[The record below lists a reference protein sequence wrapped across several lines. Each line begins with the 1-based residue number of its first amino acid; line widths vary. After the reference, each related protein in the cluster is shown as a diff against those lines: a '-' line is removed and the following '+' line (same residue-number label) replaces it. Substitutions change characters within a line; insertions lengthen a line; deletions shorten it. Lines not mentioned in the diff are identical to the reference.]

1 MLVYQ
6 TLFPYHSICIILER
20 YNRSPPE
27 TLSQLLRMAAVDSL
41 ANKYEQEREKRF
53 NAISAG
59 QGGRLRF
66 RNSHIANKLDQ
77 DPWADYD
84 NLAKQTPPLRD
95 GSEIRFLILGAGH
108 NGILFAYH
116 LIAAGFKASEIVVV
130 DPAGGFGGT
139 WYWNRY
145 PGLTCDVEGYCY
157 LPLLE
162 ETGFV
167 PKHRYSKGEEIRQNV
182 EGIAEKFAIQGMFC
196 TKAKSADWDDVQKR
210 WVVKLSRNLGPN
222 HQELSGD
229 FVVRAQFLMP
239 AGGLFFSPSAPDA
252 PGLEAFMRSREIFHT
267 ARWNYAYTGGSQI
280 KPDMVNLQD
289 KRVGVIGTGATGVQV
304 VPELAKWAKQLYVF
318 QRTPSYCGPR
328 EQVETTPESWAEVAN
343 GSGWQSQRM
352 RNLNKFLNDH
362 PEVAVEDDL
371 LKDGWSRARQ
381 FSGLIGSPRAKDITP
396 AKVPEHLQR
405 MLELDAG
412 ITNDLRRHVER
423 EVEDPEVAEKLKA
436 WYPGWCKRP
445 TFHQEY
451 LQTFNRPNM
460 TLVDTDGQGISG
472 YTDGGILV
480 GKGESAKMYE
490 IDLLVLATGFAT
502 SVGVDGDPS
511 RILDMPIRGRGGR
524 SLTDKWQGE
533 DFATFF
539 GVAAHDFP
547 NLLFYTAKGATGSAN
562 TTYPLSIAA
571 KMVAHIA
578 QTAVKQ
584 ASDASRVEVEVSKEA
599 EQRYTE
605 GLQPYRPWYAT
616 VASCTPTYFTDY
628 VDPSNR
634 DKSDSKKGPVVGW
647 SLGTVEFEKA
657 VEKWIDG
664 NLEGFLVR
672 G

>member
-1 MLVYQ
+1 MA
-6 TLFPYHSICIILER
+6 TIDSI
-20 YNRSPPE
+20 
-27 TLSQLLRMAAVDSL
+27 
-41 ANKYEQEREKRF
+41 ANKYEEEREKRF
-53 NAISAG
+53 NAMSAG
-59 QGGRLRF
+59 QGGRLQF
-66 RNSHIANKLDQ
+66 RSSSLMNNLDQ
-77 DPWADYD
+77 DPWADFD

-95 GSEIRFLILGAGH
+95 DSEIRFLILGAGH

-182 EGIAEKFAIQGMFC
+182 EGIAEKFGIQGMFC
-196 TKAKSADWDDVQKR
+196 TKAKSADWDDTQKR
-210 WVVKLSRNLGPN
+210 WIVKLSRNLGPN
-222 HQELSGD
+222 HQDLSGD
-229 FVVRAQFLMP
+229 FVVRAKFLMP
-239 AGGLFFSPSAPDA
+239 AGGLFYSPSAPDA
-252 PGLEAFMRSREIFHT
+252 PGLEGFMKNREIFHT
-267 ARWNYAYTGGSQI
+267 ARWNYAYTGGSQSE
-280 KPDMVNLQD
+280 PDMVNLQD
-289 KRVGVIGTGATGVQV
+289 KRVGIIGTGATAVQA
-304 VPELAKWAKQLYVF
+304 VPQLAKWAKQLYVF

-328 EQVETTPESWAEVAN
+328 EQVETTPESWAKVA
-343 GSGWQSQRM
+343 GGPGWQSERM

-362 PEVAVEDDL
+362 PEVAAEDDL

-412 ITNDLRRHVER
+412 ITNDLRKHVEH
-423 EVEDPEVAEKLKA
+423 EVEDPKVAEKLKA

-445 TFHQEY
+445 TFHQDY
-451 LQTFNRPNM
+451 LKAFNRPNV

-480 GKGESAKMYE
+480 GSGESAKEYE
-490 IDLLVLATGFAT
+490 VDVLVMATGFAVT
-502 SVGVDGDPS
+502 TGVDGDPS
-511 RILDMPIRGRGGR
+511 QVLGMPIRGRGGR
-524 SLTDKWQGE
+524 DLTDKWKGE

-539 GVAAHDFP
+539 GVATHDFP
-547 NLLFYTAKGATGSAN
+547 NLLFYTSKGATGSAN

-571 KMVAHIA
+571 KTAAHIA

-584 ASDASRVEVEVSKEA
+584 ASDASRLEVEVSKEA
-599 EQRYTE
+599 EQRFTE
-605 GLQPYRPWYAT
+605 SLKPYSPWYAT

-628 VDPSNR
+628 RDPTKR
-634 DKSDSKKGPVVGW
+634 DKLVDVKGPTVGW
-647 SLGTVEFEKA
+647 SLGTVSFENA
-657 VEKWIDG
+657 VDKWIDG
-664 NLEGFLVR
+664 NLEGFVVR

>member
-1 MLVYQ
+1 MA
-6 TLFPYHSICIILER
+6 TINSI
-20 YNRSPPE
+20 
-27 TLSQLLRMAAVDSL
+27 
-41 ANKYEQEREKRF
+41 ANKYEEERDKRF

-59 QGGRLRF
+59 QGGRLQF
-66 RNSHIANKLDQ
+66 RNSSLMNNLDQ
-77 DPWADYD
+77 DPWADFD
-84 NLAKQTPPLRD
+84 NLAKQTPPLGD

-182 EGIAEKFAIQGMFC
+182 EHIAEKFGIQGMFC
-196 TKAKSADWDDVQKR
+196 TKAKSADWDDTQKR
-210 WVVKLSRNLGPN
+210 WIVKLSRNLGPN
-222 HQELSGD
+222 HQDLSGD
-229 FVVRAQFLMP
+229 FVVRTQFLMP
-239 AGGLFFSPSAPDA
+239 AGGLFYSPSAPDA
-252 PGLEAFMRSREIFHT
+252 PGLEAFMKNHEIFHT
-267 ARWNYAYTGGSQI
+267 ARWNYAYTGGSQS
-280 KPDMVNLQD
+280 KPDMINLQD
-289 KRVGVIGTGATGVQV
+289 KRVGIIGTGATAVQA

-328 EQVETTPESWAEVAN
+328 EQVETTSESWEKVA
-343 GSGWQSQRM
+343 GGLGWQSERM

-362 PEVAVEDDL
+362 PEAAAEDDL
-371 LKDGWSRARQ
+371 LKDGWSHARQ

-412 ITNDLRRHVER
+412 ITNDLRTHVEH

-451 LQTFNRPNM
+451 LKTFNRPNV

-472 YTDGGILV
+472 YTDSGILV
-480 GKGESAKMYE
+480 GIGALAKEYE
-490 IDLLVLATGFAT
+490 VDVLVLATGFAT
-502 SVGVDGDPS
+502 TTGVDGDPS
-511 RILDMPIRGRGGR
+511 QVLGMTIRGRDGR
-524 SLTDKWQGE
+524 DLTDKWKGD

-539 GVAAHDFP
+539 GVATHDFP

-571 KMVAHIA
+571 KTVAHIA
-578 QTAVKQ
+578 KTAVEQ
-584 ASDASRVEVEVSKEA
+584 ASDASRLEVEVSKEA

-605 GLQPYRPWYAT
+605 SLKPYIPWYAT

-628 VDPSNR
+628 RDPTKQEKP
-634 DKSDSKKGPVVGW
+634 DGKKGPTVGW
-647 SLGTVEFEKA
+647 TLGTVAFENA
-657 VEKWIDG
+657 IDKWIDG
-664 NLEGFLVR
+664 NLEGFVVR

>member
-1 MLVYQ
+1 
-6 TLFPYHSICIILER
+6 
-20 YNRSPPE
+20 
-27 TLSQLLRMAAVDSL
+27 MAAIDAIAS
-41 ANKYEQEREKRF
+41 KYEAEREKRF

-59 QGGRLRF
+59 GGGRLKF
-66 RNSHIANKLDQ
+66 RSTALMNNLDQ

-108 NGILFAYH
+108 NGILFACH
-116 LIAAGFKASEIVVV
+116 LIAAGFKASEIVIV
-130 DPAGGFGGT
+130 DGAGGFGGT

-182 EGIAEKFAIQGMFC
+182 EGIAEKFGIQGMFC
-196 TKAKSADWDDVQKR
+196 TKAKSADWDETQKR
-210 WVVKLSRNLGPN
+210 WNVKLSRDLGPN
-222 HQELSGD
+222 HQDLSGD
-229 FVVRAQFLMP
+229 FVVRVQFLMP
-239 AGGLFFSPSAPDA
+239 AGGLFYSPSAPDA
-252 PGLEAFMRSREIFHT
+252 PGLEGFMKNREIFHT
-267 ARWNYAYTGGSQI
+267 ARWNYAYTGGSQS
-280 KPDMVNLQD
+280 KPDLVNLQD
-289 KRVGVIGTGATGVQV
+289 KRVGIIGTGATAVQA

-328 EQVETTPESWAEVAN
+328 EQVETTSESWAKIAGEP
-343 GSGWQSQRM
+343 GWQSKRV
-352 RNLNKFLNDH
+352 RNLNKYLNDH
-362 PEVAVEDDL
+362 PEAVPEDDL

-396 AKVPEHLQR
+396 AKVPEHLKR
-405 MLELDAG
+405 MMELDAG
-412 ITNDLRRHVER
+412 IATDLRKHVDH
-423 EVEDPEVAEKLKA
+423 EVDDPEVAEKLKA

-445 TFHQEY
+445 TFHQDY
-451 LQTFNRPNM
+451 LKSFNRPNV

-480 GKGESAKMYE
+480 GKGESAKEYE
-490 IDLLVLATGFAT
+490 VDVLVLATGFAT
-502 SVGVDGDPS
+502 TTGVDGDPAQV
-511 RILDMPIRGRGGR
+511 LDMFIRGRDGR
-524 SLTDKWQGE
+524 SLTDKWKAD

-539 GVAAHDFP
+539 GVATHDFP

-562 TTYPLSIAA
+562 TTYPLTIAA
-571 KMVAHIA
+571 KTVAHIA
-578 QTAVKQ
+578 KTAVEQ
-584 ASDASRVEVEVSKEA
+584 ATDASRLEVEVSKEA

-605 GLQPYRPWYAT
+605 SLKPYSPWYAT

-628 VDPSNR
+628 RDPTKTKNPEN
-634 DKSDSKKGPVVGW
+634 KKGPTVGW
-647 SLGTVEFEKA
+647 SLGTVAFEEA
-657 VEKWIDG
+657 VDKWIDG
-664 NLEGFLVR
+664 GLEGFAVR

>member
-1 MLVYQ
+1 
-6 TLFPYHSICIILER
+6 
-20 YNRSPPE
+20 
-27 TLSQLLRMAAVDSL
+27 MATIDTIV
-41 ANKYEQEREKRF
+41 NKYEEEREKRF
-53 NAISAG
+53 NAISSG
-59 QGGRLRF
+59 RGGRLKF
-66 RNSHIANKLDQ
+66 RSSSLMNNLDQ

-95 GSEIRFLILGAGH
+95 NSEIRFLILGAGH

-182 EGIAEKFAIQGMFC
+182 EGIAEKFGIQGMFC
-196 TKAKSADWDDVQKR
+196 TQAKSADWDDTQKR
-210 WVVKLSRNLGPN
+210 WIVKLSRNLGPN
-222 HQELSGD
+222 HQDLSGD

-239 AGGLFFSPSAPDA
+239 AGGLFYSPSAPDA
-252 PGLEAFMRSREIFHT
+252 PGLEAFMNNHEIFHT
-267 ARWNYAYTGGSQI
+267 ARWNYAYTGGSQTE
-280 KPDMVNLQD
+280 PDMVNLQD
-289 KRVGVIGTGATGVQV
+289 KRVGIIGTGATAVQA

-328 EQVETTPESWAEVAN
+328 EQVETTPESWAKVA
-343 GSGWQSQRM
+343 GGPGWQSERM

-362 PEVAVEDDL
+362 PQVTAEDDL

-381 FSGLIGSPRAKDITP
+381 FSALIGSPRAKDITQ
-396 AKVPEHLQR
+396 AKVPEHLKR
-405 MLELDAG
+405 MLELDVG
-412 ITNDLRRHVER
+412 ITNDLRKHVER

-451 LQTFNRPNM
+451 LKTFNRPNV

-480 GKGESAKMYE
+480 SNGEAAKEYE
-490 IDLLVLATGFAT
+490 VDVLVLATGFAT
-502 SVGVDGDPS
+502 TTGVDGDPS
-511 RILDMPIRGRGGR
+511 QVLGMPIRGRDGR
-524 SLTDKWQGE
+524 DLTAKWKSEE

-539 GVAAHDFP
+539 GVATHDFP

-571 KMVAHIA
+571 KTVAHIA

-584 ASDASRVEVEVSKEA
+584 ASDASRLEVEVSKEA
-599 EQRYTE
+599 EQRYTDS
-605 GLQPYRPWYAT
+605 LKQYSPWYAT

-628 VDPSNR
+628 RDPTKQ
-634 DKSDSKKGPVVGW
+634 DKPDGKKGPTVGW
-647 SLGTVEFEKA
+647 TLGTVAFENA
-657 VEKWIDG
+657 VDKWIDG
-664 NLEGFLVR
+664 NLEGFVVR

>member
-1 MLVYQ
+1 MA
-6 TLFPYHSICIILER
+6 TIDSI
-20 YNRSPPE
+20 
-27 TLSQLLRMAAVDSL
+27 V
-41 ANKYEQEREKRF
+41 NKYGEEREKRF
-53 NAISAG
+53 NAISFG
-59 QGGRLRF
+59 RGGRLKF
-66 RNSHIANKLDQ
+66 RSSSLMNNIDQ

-95 GSEIRFLILGAGH
+95 DSEIRFLILGAGH

-167 PKHRYSKGEEIRQNV
+167 PKHRYSKGEEIRRNV
-182 EGIAEKFAIQGMFC
+182 EGIAEKFGIQGMFC
-196 TKAKSADWDDVQKR
+196 TKAKSADWDDTQKR
-210 WVVKLSRNLGPN
+210 WILKLSRNLGPN
-222 HQELSGD
+222 HQDLSGD

-239 AGGLFFSPSAPDA
+239 AGGLFYSPSAPDA
-252 PGLEAFMRSREIFHT
+252 PGLEAFIKNREIFHT
-267 ARWNYAYTGGSQI
+267 ARWNYAYTGGSQTE
-280 KPDMVNLQD
+280 PDMVNLQD
-289 KRVGVIGTGATGVQV
+289 KRVGIIGTGATAVQA
-304 VPELAKWAKQLYVF
+304 VPELAKWAKHLYVF

-328 EQVETTPESWAEVAN
+328 EQVETSPESWAKVA
-343 GSGWQSQRM
+343 GGPGWQSERM

-362 PEVAVEDDL
+362 PEVAAEDDL

-381 FSGLIGSPRAKDITP
+381 FSALIGSPRAKDITP

-405 MLELDAG
+405 MLELDVG
-412 ITNDLRRHVER
+412 ITNDLRKHVER

-445 TFHQEY
+445 TFHQDY
-451 LQTFNRPNM
+451 LKAFNRPNV
-460 TLVDTDGQGISG
+460 TLVDTDGQGISD

-480 GKGESAKMYE
+480 GNGEAAQEYE
-490 IDLLVLATGFAT
+490 VDVLALATGFAT
-502 SVGVDGDPS
+502 TTGVDGDPS
-511 RILDMPIRGRGGR
+511 QVLDIPIRGRDGR
-524 SLTDKWQGE
+524 DLTAKWKGK

-539 GVAAHDFP
+539 GVATHDFP

-571 KMVAHIA
+571 KTVAHIA
-578 QTAVKQ
+578 QTAVKN
-584 ASDASRVEVEVSKEA
+584 ASDASRLEVEVSKEA
-599 EQRYTE
+599 EQRYT
-605 GLQPYRPWYAT
+605 GSLKQYSPWYAT

-628 VDPSNR
+628 RDPTKQ
-634 DKSDSKKGPVVGW
+634 DKSGNKKEPTVGW
-647 SLGTVEFEKA
+647 TLGTVEFENA
-657 VEKWIDG
+657 VDKWIDG
-664 NLEGFLVR
+664 NLEGFVVR

>member
-1 MLVYQ
+1 MA
-6 TLFPYHSICIILER
+6 TIDSI
-20 YNRSPPE
+20 
-27 TLSQLLRMAAVDSL
+27 
-41 ANKYEQEREKRF
+41 ANKYKEERDKRF

-59 QGGRLRF
+59 QGGHLKF
-66 RNSHIANKLDQ
+66 RSSSLINNLDK

-84 NLAKQTPPLRD
+84 NLAKEAPLLRD
-95 GSEIRFLILGAGH
+95 NSEIRFLILGAGH

-182 EGIAEKFAIQGMFC
+182 EGIASKFGIRGMFC
-196 TKAKSADWDDVQKR
+196 TKARTADWDDIQKR

-222 HQELSGD
+222 HQDLSGD
-229 FVVRAQFLMP
+229 FVVRAQFLLP
-239 AGGLFFSPSAPDA
+239 AGGLFYSPSAPDA
-252 PGLEAFMRSREIFHT
+252 PGLEVFLKNREIFHT
-267 ARWNYAYTGGSQI
+267 ARWNYVYTGGSQS

-289 KRVGVIGTGATGVQV
+289 KRVGIIGTGATAVQA

-328 EQVETTPESWAEVAN
+328 EQVETTPESWAKVA
-343 GSGWQSQRM
+343 GWPGWQYERM

-362 PEVAVEDDL
+362 PEVTAEDDL

-381 FSGLIGSPRAKDITP
+381 FSGIIGSPRAKDITP
-396 AKVPEHLQR
+396 TKVPEHLQR
-405 MLELDAG
+405 MLELDVG
-412 ITNDLRRHVER
+412 ITNDLRKHVER

-451 LQTFNRPNM
+451 LKTFNRPNV

-472 YTDGGILV
+472 YTEGGILV
-480 GKGESAKMYE
+480 GKGESAKEYE
-490 IDLLVLATGFAT
+490 VDVLVLATGFAT
-502 SVGVDGDPS
+502 TSGVDGDPS
-511 RILDMPIRGRGGR
+511 QVLDMAIRGREGLN
-524 SLTDKWQGE
+524 LTDKWTGK

-539 GVAAHDFP
+539 GVATHDFP
-547 NLLFYTAKGATGSAN
+547 NLLFYSSKGSTGSAN

-571 KMVAHIA
+571 KTVAHIA
-578 QTAVKQ
+578 KTAVKQ
-584 ASDASRVEVEVSKEA
+584 ASDASRLELEVSREG
-599 EQRYTE
+599 EQRFTE
-605 GLQPYRPWYAT
+605 SLKPYGQWYAAL
-616 VASCTPTYFTDY
+616 ASCTPTYFMDY
-628 VDPSNR
+628 KEPTKQDQPDN
-634 DKSDSKKGPVVGW
+634 KKEPTVGW
-647 SLGTVEFEKA
+647 ALGTVAFENA
-657 VEKWIDG
+657 TEKWIDS
-664 NLEGFLVR
+664 NLEGFVVR

>member
-1 MLVYQ
+1 MA
-6 TLFPYHSICIILER
+6 TINSI
-20 YNRSPPE
+20 
-27 TLSQLLRMAAVDSL
+27 
-41 ANKYEQEREKRF
+41 ANKYEEEREKRF
-53 NAISAG
+53 NAILAG
-59 QGGRLRF
+59 QGERLKF
-66 RNSHIANKLDQ
+66 RSSSLMSNLDQ

-95 GSEIRFLILGAGH
+95 NSDIRFLILGAGH

-182 EGIAEKFAIQGMFC
+182 EGISEKFGIQGMFC
-196 TKAKSADWDDVQKR
+196 TKAKSADWDDTQKR
-210 WVVKLSRNLGPN
+210 WIVKLSRNLGPN
-222 HQELSGD
+222 HQDLSGD

-239 AGGLFFSPSAPDA
+239 AGGLFYSPSAPDA
-252 PGLEAFMRSREIFHT
+252 PGLEVFMKNREIFHT
-267 ARWNYAYTGGSQI
+267 ARWNYAYTGGSQS

-289 KRVGVIGTGATGVQV
+289 KRVGIIGTGATAVQA

-328 EQVETTPESWAEVAN
+328 EQIETTPESWAKVA
-343 GSGWQSQRM
+343 GGPGWQSERM

-362 PEVAVEDDL
+362 PEVSAEDDL

-381 FSGLIGSPRAKDITP
+381 FSGLIGSPRAKDITA

-405 MLELDAG
+405 MLELDEG
-412 ITNDLRRHVER
+412 ITNDLRKHVER
-423 EVEDPEVAEKLKA
+423 EVDDPEVGEKLKA

-451 LQTFNRPNM
+451 LKTFNRPNV
-460 TLVDTDGQGISG
+460 TLVDTEGQGISG

-480 GKGESAKMYE
+480 GKGESAKEYE
-490 IDLLVLATGFAT
+490 VDVLVLATGFAT
-502 SVGVDGDPS
+502 TTGVDGDPS
-511 RILDMPIRGRGGR
+511 QVLDMPIRGRDGR
-524 SLTDKWQGE
+524 TLTDKWKGE
-533 DFATFF
+533 DFATIF
-539 GVAAHDFP
+539 GVATHGFP

-571 KMVAHIA
+571 KTVAHIA

-584 ASDASRVEVEVSKEA
+584 ASDASRLEVEVSKEA

-605 GLQPYRPWYAT
+605 SLKPYIPWYAT

-628 VDPSNR
+628 RVTKQ
-634 DKSDSKKGPVVGW
+634 DKPDKGKGPTVGW
-647 SLGTVEFEKA
+647 TLGTVAFENSID
-657 VEKWIDG
+657 KWIDSK
-664 NLEGFLVR
+664 LEGFVVR

>member
-1 MLVYQ
+1 
-6 TLFPYHSICIILER
+6 
-20 YNRSPPE
+20 
-27 TLSQLLRMAAVDSL
+27 MAVIDAIAS
-41 ANKYEQEREKRF
+41 KYEAEREKRF

-59 QGGRLRF
+59 QGGRLKF
-66 RNSHIANKLDQ
+66 RSTALMNNLDQ

-116 LIAAGFKASEIVVV
+116 LISAGFKPSEIVVV
-130 DPAGGFGGT
+130 DEAGGFGGT

-167 PKHRYSKGEEIRQNV
+167 PKHRYSKGQEIRQNV
-182 EGIAEKFAIQGMFC
+182 EGIAEKFGIQGMFC
-196 TKAKSADWDDVQKR
+196 TKAKSADWDETQKR
-210 WVVKLSRNLGPN
+210 WNVKLSRNLGPN
-222 HQELSGD
+222 HQDLSGD
-229 FVVRAQFLMP
+229 FVVRVQFLMP
-239 AGGLFFSPSAPDA
+239 AGGLFYSPSAPDA
-252 PGLEAFMRSREIFHT
+252 PGLEGFMKNREIFHT
-267 ARWNYAYTGGSQI
+267 ARWNYAYTGGSQS
-280 KPDMVNLQD
+280 KPDLVNLQD
-289 KRVGVIGTGATGVQV
+289 KRVGIIGTGATAVQA

-328 EQVETTPESWAEVAN
+328 EQVETTPESWAKVA
-343 GSGWQSQRM
+343 GGPGWQSKRV
-352 RNLNKFLNDH
+352 RNLNKYLNDH
-362 PEVAVEDDL
+362 PEAVPEDDL

-396 AKVPEHLQR
+396 AKVPEHLKR

-412 ITNDLRRHVER
+412 IATDLRNHVDG
-423 EVEDPEVAEKLKA
+423 EVENPEVAEKLKA

-445 TFHQEY
+445 TFHQDY
-451 LQTFNRPNM
+451 LKSFNRPNV

-480 GKGESAKMYE
+480 GKGESSKEYE
-490 IDLLVLATGFAT
+490 VDVLVLATGFAT
-502 SVGVDGDPS
+502 TTGVDGDPVQV
-511 RILDMPIRGRGGR
+511 LDMPIRGRNGR
-524 SLTDKWQGE
+524 SLTDKWKAE

-539 GVAAHDFP
+539 GVATHDFP
-547 NLLFYTAKGATGSAN
+547 NLLFYTSKGATGSAN
-562 TTYPLSIAA
+562 TTYPLTIAA
-571 KMVAHIA
+571 KTVAHIA
-578 QTAVKQ
+578 KTAVEQ
-584 ASDASRVEVEVSKEA
+584 ASDANRLEVEVSKEA

-605 GLQPYRPWYAT
+605 SLKPYSPWYAT

-628 VDPSNR
+628 RDPTKAKNPEN
-634 DKSDSKKGPVVGW
+634 KKGPAVGW
-647 SLGTVEFEKA
+647 TLGTVAFEEA
-657 VEKWIDG
+657 VDKWIDG
-664 NLEGFLVR
+664 GLDGFAVR